1 MPLERDPAT
10 LLDMVIAGQRIQEF
24 IAGQDF
30 AEFSADLKTQ
40 SAVILQILI
49 LGEGARRLSEETKQ
63 RIPEIPWSDMIRMR
77 NILIHHYEGTD
88 LKEVWE
94 AASQDVPRLL
104 AELEPLIQREDESAF
119 RSS

>member
-24 IAGQDF
+24 IAGQGF

-49 LGEGARRLSEETKQ
+49 LGEGAKRLSEALKD
-63 RIPEIPWSDMIRMR
+63 RLPEIPWSDMIGMR
-77 NILIHHYEGTD
+77 NILIHRYEGTD
-88 LKEVWE
+88 LTEVWK

-104 AELEPLIQREDESAF
+104 ALLEPLIPRQDESEGL
-119 RSS
+119 